1 VSIRYKLIVA
11 FGIVLCLAAGV
22 ALYGIQAITDAS
34 ELVVRLYDEPLMAVS
49 HARAAQ
55 VRFDDARAAM
65 ERSLTSSGTKA
76 DIATVEAAVKD
87 VVEELGI
94 VSERMAHSGSADNT
108 QNVVASVNAW
118 YQAGLKVIKPAS
130 AITQLP
136 LPSSVMRQSDAIAES
151 IDDIVENASA
161 YGFRFRDSAGA
172 NVAASRFKL
181 ILLTVVTV
189 GVGILLSLGMAY
201 SFSRPLRYAM
211 TIAERIAGGNLSED
225 ITTRR
230 RDELGRLIVSLAAMQ
245 GALRSQAEMERQAAE
260 SERLAIEERER
271 TRQLQTEAAHQDAE
285 EKERQRRIQLE
296 RRRYVEQEISDFR
309 TAVGDVLYEVDE
321 MTVQLNSTATTLTTI
336 AAEADRDVNEA
347 AGAAKK
353 TSSNVTAVAGATEE
367 LSGLVQD
374 ITRQL
379 GEVTT
384 VIGNATNIATGANEM
399 IVGLSAST
407 KQIDEVVQLIRAIA
421 NQTNM
426 LAINA
431 TIEAARAGEA
441 GRGFAVVASEVK
453 TLATQTATATEK
465 INAQIC
471 KVQGSTN
478 SAVGA
483 VRSIGDVMK
492 EINDVVN
499 RLGVSVGEQAS
510 ASEGISRNIQDAAV
524 GTQDVARNITGTAG
538 VIGETNRSASEV
550 LKAAEKLG
558 MHARVLRTSVDQ
570 FLTNVAAA

>member
-1 VSIRYKLIVA
+1 
-11 FGIVLCLAAGV
+11 
-22 ALYGIQAITDAS
+22 
-34 ELVVRLYDEPLMAVS
+34 
-49 HARAAQ
+49 
-55 VRFDDARAAM
+55 
-65 ERSLTSSGTKA
+65 
-76 DIATVEAAVKD
+76 
-87 VVEELGI
+87 
-94 VSERMAHSGSADNT
+94 
-108 QNVVASVNAW
+108 
-118 YQAGLKVIKPAS
+118 
-130 AITQLP
+130 
-136 LPSSVMRQSDAIAES
+136 
-151 IDDIVENASA
+151 
-161 YGFRFRDSAGA
+161 
-172 NVAASRFKL
+172 
-181 ILLTVVTV
+181 
-189 GVGILLSLGMAY
+189 
-201 SFSRPLRYAM
+201 
-211 TIAERIAGGNLSED
+211 LSED

-285 EKERQRRIQLE
+285 EKERQRQIQLE

-309 TAVGDVLYEVDE
+309 TAVGEVLYEVDE

-483 VRSIGDVMK
+483 VRSIGNVMK

-550 LKAAEKLG
+550 LKAAEMLG
-558 MHARVLRTSVDQ
+558 MHANVLRTSVDQ